1 MRRRAFLNT
10 LAGSLLAAPLNTVAQ
25 PAAGLHR
32 IGYLSPGFFPAENG
46 PSGILYVFRAH
57 LAELGY
63 QEGRTLKL
71 DLRFA
76 EGDAERLPRLAV
88 EAVQHRPSIIVTIGS
103 AATLA
108 AKAATTIIPIVMALS
123 LDPVRE
129 GLVRSLARPGGN
141 VTGLTVTSDAALISK
156 RLQLVKELIRGA
168 KHLAL
173 VPAPRPRSQVGE
185 HWLRDAKAAARS
197 TGFTIQVLEVQDQR
211 GWDQVFATAT
221 RDRVDLVYFVE
232 WGPYIARARQ
242 IAEQA
247 LRSRMPTLFGA
258 RPHVEAGGLLSYGT
272 DSRELARQTAE
283 YVDKILKG
291 AQPADLPIEQ
301 PEKFELVINFKT
313 AKALGLTIPPSLLQR
328 ADQVIE

>member
-1 MRRRAFLNT
+1 VDRRAFIGT
-10 LAGSLLAAPLNTVAQ
+10 LTGGLLAAPLNTVAQ
-25 PAAGLHR
+25 PAAALHR
-32 IGYLSPGFFPAENG
+32 IGYLSPGFFPTENG
-46 PSGILYVFRAH
+46 PSGPLDAFRAR

-63 QEGRTLKL
+63 QEGRTFKL

-88 EAVQHRPSIIVTIGS
+88 EVVEHRPSIIVTIGS

-108 AKAATTIIPIVMALS
+108 AKAATTTIPIVMALS

-141 VTGLTVTSDAALISK
+141 VTGLTVTSDAALIGK

-197 TGFTIQVLEVQDQR
+197 TGFTIQVLEVQDQTR
-211 GWDQVFATAT
+211 WDQVFATAT
-221 RDRVDLVYFVE
+221 RDRAELVYFVE

-247 LRSRMPTLFGA
+247 VRSRMPTLFGA

-272 DSRELARQTAE
+272 DSRELARRAAE
-283 YVDKILKG
+283 YADKILKG
-291 AQPADLPIEQ
+291 AKPGDLPIEQ
-301 PEKFELVINFKT
+301 PEKFELVINLKT
-313 AKALGLTIPPSLLQR
+313 AKALGLTIPSSLLQR